1 MYKSS
6 LLLILIYPLYWE
18 DNDWLFWTVIVIFSY
33 RDLSQSRQKDKVM
46 FPEVTRK
53 EADKDLIHC
62 AKYIINYGFYKFG
75 VEV

>member
-1 MYKSS
+1 
-6 LLLILIYPLYWE
+6 
-18 DNDWLFWTVIVIFSY
+18 
-33 RDLSQSRQKDKVM
+33 M